1 MNKIMNYNINKDS
14 SINHFKFLFLEDLF
28 KKVSYYNDPNT
39 LNTGSLFFNLEE
51 LENKIIE
58 LFGEPIKNIEHFGYN
73 KKEKNIYLDEKAFIY
88 NDYFLCLK
96 NKHSDS
102 YFPDNDGPNFEYD
115 SNTNELTEIVEPP
128 KGKSKIF
135 LALYTKDK
143 ITIEIKNKFK
153 EIFNLVTDEEKRKKS
168 ELSILCHNSMDGFY
182 LKNVKTLKTNVSI
195 EENYNDDFKEVS
207 EYIVKRLNNENDKG
221 VLLLHG
227 VPGSGKTN
235 YIRYLTN
242 MITQKPII
250 YIPPDFAVNISNPD
264 FVAFFLDY
272 ENSILIIE
280 DAENILR
287 SRKSNNNQSVANLLS
302 ISDGLLGDGLK
313 LQILCTFNSDINEI
327 DTALLREGRL
337 IAEYKFDKLSIEK
350 SQSLLN
356 KIYLEDLINDPAP
369 IIDKE
374 MTLAEI
380 FNHKEKRFITKQK
393 ENQIGFRR

>member
-1 MNKIMNYNINKDS
+1 MNYEISKENSVPSFKYIFLEELFQRVIGDS
-14 SINHFKFLFLEDLF
+14 YPNTFNTSFLYFNLEDL
-28 KKVSYYNDPNT
+28 
-39 LNTGSLFFNLEE
+39 EA
-51 LENKIIE
+51 KILE
-58 LFGEPIKNIEHFGYN
+58 LFGEPIKVKEHLAYMPKDKTIF
-73 KKEKNIYLDEKAFIY
+73 LDEKAFIY
-88 NDYFLCLK
+88 EDFFICLK
-96 NKHSDS
+96 SKNNEPT
-102 YFPDNDGPNFEYD
+102 YFFEDGTYIVNDEE
-115 SNTNELTEIVEPP
+115 SIP
-128 KGKSKIF
+128 KGKEKI
-135 LALYTKDK
+135 LLVIYLKDK
-143 ITIEIKNKFK
+143 ISLEIKSKFR
-153 EIFNLVTDEEKRKKS
+153 EILNLSSSEIRRKKS

-195 EENYNDDFKEVS
+195 EDNYNDDFKEVS
-207 EYIVKRLNNENDKG
+207 EYIVKRLNSPDDKG

-242 MITQKPII
+242 MITEKPII

-287 SRKSNNNQSVANLLS
+287 SRKTSNNQSVANLLS

-313 LQILCTFNSDINEI
+313 LQILCTFNSDISEI
-327 DTALLREGRL
+327 DSALLREGRL
-337 IAEYKFDKLSIEK
+337 IAEYKFDKLGVEK
-350 SQSLLN
+350 SQRLID
-356 KIYLEDLINDPAP
+356 KIYLEDLLGETAP

-380 FNHKEKRFITKQK
+380 FNHKEKRFITKK
-393 ENQIGFRR
+393 NENQIGFRR